1 VNISLSDGFHRLRG
15 QEYVGKVISVFGSSK
30 VGEGS
35 RDYEE
40 ARLLGRLLAEAGFTI
55 MNGGYA
61 GTMEA
66 VSRGAKEGGGRSIG
80 VTLQLFA
87 HRSANRWLDE
97 QMKMPTYLARLEQ
110 LTAASDGC
118 IALKGGVGTLTELSI
133 TWSLLQIRAV
143 PRKPFILLGQHW
155 HRILD
160 VLSQETFIRPQ
171 DFALLQMVETA
182 EKAVEA
188 LSRFFGV

>member
-1 VNISLSDGFHRLRG
+1 MRG
-15 QEYVGKVISVFGSSK
+15 KTISVFGSSQ

-40 ARLLGRLLAEAGFTI
+40 ARLLGRLLAEAGFTV
-55 MNGGYA
+55 MSGGYA
-61 GTMEA
+61 GAMEA
-66 VSRGAKEGGGRSIG
+66 VSRGAKEGGGRVIG

-87 HRSANRWLDE
+87 HRAANRWLDE
-97 QMKMPTYLARLEQ
+97 EIKMPTYLARLEQ

-118 IALKGGVGTLTELSI
+118 IALKGGVGTLTELSV
-133 TWSLLQIRAV
+133 TWSLLQIRAM

-155 HRILD
+155 HRIMA

-171 DFALLQMVETA
+171 DFALLRVVETA
-182 EKAVEA
+182 EEAVEA
-188 LSRFFGV
+188 LSGLFGT

>member
-1 VNISLSDGFHRLRG
+1 MKD
-15 QEYVGKVISVFGSSK
+15 KTISVFGSSQ

-40 ARLLGRLLAEAGFTI
+40 AWLLGRLLAEAGFPV

-66 VSRGAKEGGGRSIG
+66 VSRGVKEGGGRLIG

-87 HRSANRWLDE
+87 HLSASRRLDE
-97 QMKMPTYLARLEQ
+97 ERKMPTYLARLEQ

-118 IALKGGVGTLTELSI
+118 IALKGGVGTLTELSV

-155 HRILD
+155 HRVMD

-171 DFALLQMVETA
+171 DVALLRVVETA
-182 EKAVEA
+182 EEAVEA
-188 LSRFFGV
+188 LREFFGV

>member
-1 VNISLSDGFHRLRG
+1 MVYNLAGG
-15 QEYVGKVISVFGSSK
+15 KVMMEKVISVFGSSQ

-35 RDYEE
+35 RGYKE
-40 ARLLGRLLAEAGFTI
+40 ARVLGRLLAEAGFVV

-66 VSRGAKEGGGRSIG
+66 VSRGAKEGGGRVIG

-97 QMKMPTYLARLEQ
+97 ETRMPTYLARLEQ
-110 LTAASDGC
+110 LIAVSNGC
-118 IALKGGVGTLTELSI
+118 IALKGGVGTLSELGV
-133 TWSLLQIRAV
+133 TWSLLQIKAV

-155 HRILD
+155 HRIMD
-160 VLSQETFIRPQ
+160 VLSQETFIRPR
-171 DFALLQMVETA
+171 DFALLQVVETV
-182 EKAVEA
+182 EETVEA
-188 LSRFFGV
+188 LNGFFGA

>member
-1 VNISLSDGFHRLRG
+1 MTKVRG
-15 QEYVGKVISVFGSSK
+15 KTISVFGSSR

-35 RDYEE
+35 QDYKE
-40 ARLLGRLLAEAGFTI
+40 ARLLGRLLAEAGFTV

-66 VSRGAKEGGGRSIG
+66 VSRGAREGGGRVIG

-87 HRSANRWLDE
+87 HLSANRWLDE
-97 QMKMPTYLARLEQ
+97 EMKMPTYLARLKQ
-110 LTAASDGC
+110 LTIAPDGC
-118 IALKGGVGTLTELSI
+118 IALKGGVGTLTELSV

-155 HRILD
+155 HQIMD
-160 VLSQETFIRPQ
+160 VLSRETFIRPQ
-171 DFALLQMVETA
+171 DFALLRVVDTA
-182 EKAVEA
+182 EKAVET
-188 LSRFFGV
+188 LSGFFGA

>member
-1 VNISLSDGFHRLRG
+1 M
-15 QEYVGKVISVFGSSK
+15 GKVISVFGSSQ
-30 VGEGS
+30 VSEGS

-40 ARLLGRLLAEAGFTI
+40 ARLLGRLLAEAGFTV
-55 MNGGYA
+55 MNGGYS

-66 VSRGAKEGGGRSIG
+66 VSRGAKEGRGRVIG
-80 VTLQLFA
+80 ITLGLFA

-97 QMKMPTYLARLEQ
+97 EMKMPTYLARLEQ

-118 IALKGGVGTLTELSI
+118 IALKGGVGTLTELSV
-133 TWSLLQIRAV
+133 TWSLLQIRSV

-155 HRILD
+155 HRIMD

-171 DFALLQMVETA
+171 DFALLRVAETA
-182 EKAVEA
+182 EEAVKT
-188 LSRFFGV
+188 LSGFFGA

>member
-1 VNISLSDGFHRLRG
+1 M
-15 QEYVGKVISVFGSSK
+15 GKLISVFGSSQ

-35 RDYEE
+35 QDYEE
-40 ARLLGRLLAEAGFTI
+40 ARLLGRLLAEAGFTV

-66 VSRGAKEGGGRSIG
+66 VSRGAKEGGGRVIG

-87 HRSANRWLDE
+87 RLSANRWLDE
-97 QMKMPTYLARLEQ
+97 EKKMPTYLARLEQ

-118 IALKGGVGTLTELSI
+118 TALKGGVGTLTELSV

-143 PRKPFILLGQHW
+143 PHKPFILLGQHW
-155 HRILD
+155 HRIID
-160 VLSQETFIRPQ
+160 VLSRETSIRPQ
-171 DFALLQMVETA
+171 DFALLVVVKTPE
-182 EKAVEA
+182 EAVEA
-188 LSRFFGV
+188 LNRFFGA

>member
-1 VNISLSDGFHRLRG
+1 M
-15 QEYVGKVISVFGSSK
+15 GKVISVFGSSQ

-40 ARLLGRLLAEAGFTI
+40 ALLLGRLLAEAGFTV

-66 VSRGAKEGGGRSIG
+66 VSRGAKEGGGRAIG

-87 HRSANRWLDE
+87 HLSANRWLDE
-97 QMKMPTYLARLEQ
+97 QMKMPTYLARLER
-110 LTAASDGC
+110 LTAAPDGC
-118 IALKGGVGTLTELSI
+118 IALKGGVGTLTELGI

-155 HRILD
+155 HRIMD
-160 VLSQETFIRPQ
+160 VLSQETFIRPK
-171 DFALLQMVETA
+171 DFTLLRVVETA
-182 EKAVEA
+182 EEAVKT
-188 LSRFFGV
+188 LSGFFGA